1 MEHKSLAAAVLLG
14 VLFLLGIG
22 CDSDTGR
29 NITKIQDDGED
40 FTVRGDEDGDGL
52 NVINVRT
59 VGERSIT
66 VNGRHNLCNP
76 LGEAVLV
83 ADWSDGTTSEKQA
96 GADGIWALTHIYPK
110 PGEYAVEIRCYC
122 RLRLVGRDSDIL
134 LIRGAPGAG
143 GSGTGA
149 AGGDENG

>member
-1 MEHKSLAAAVLLG
+1 MEHKTLVAVILLG
-14 VLFLLGIG
+14 VQFLLGIG
-22 CDSDTGR
+22 CDSDTGQ

-76 LGEAVLV
+76 LSEAVLI
-83 ADWSDGTTSEKQA
+83 ADWSDGTTSERP
-96 GADGIWALTHIYPK
+96 ADANGIWALTHIYPK

-122 RLRLVGRDSDIL
+122 KMRLVGRDSDIL
-134 LIRGAPGAG
+134 LIRGAG
-143 GSGTGA
+143 G
-149 AGGDENG
+149 

>member
-1 MEHKSLAAAVLLG
+1 MEHEALVGVVLVGVLL
-14 VLFLLGIG
+14 LLGIG

-52 NVINVRT
+52 NVISVRT

-66 VNGRHNLCNP
+66 VNGRHNLGDP
-76 LGEAVLV
+76 LSEAVLI
-83 ADWSDGTTSEKQA
+83 ADWSDGTNSERQA
-96 GADGIWALTHIYPK
+96 DANGIWAFTHIYPE

-122 RLRLVGRDSDIL
+122 KLRLVRRDSDIL

-143 GSGTGA
+143 GSGTGG